1 MLLLAAAVLYTQTP
15 HAQTPPDAAAVLNQ
29 ARAKV
34 LATMRRIPKYACLQ
48 TIDRMYYA
56 PAKPHHG
63 TPCGQDAKTLRLD
76 DTDRLRLD
84 VAKGTRDEIH
94 SWPGASAF
102 DMTEIDQIV
111 DSGPF
116 GTGSFGGYLLD
127 IFDNDATQ
135 FDFRGQQARGG
146 QQVLVY
152 GYTVARSA
160 SHYEIRTYSS
170 WATVGYSGTFEV
182 NPESLEIERVILQAR
197 QLPAETGLCEAT
209 STLDY
214 QRVEIGDG
222 SFLLPRESHLHM
234 IVRNGQESDNTT
246 AFSNCRE
253 YQAQSDVRFVAPPVM
268 PEKAAEAAPKP
279 PVPGPPPR
287 RYVLDLRIDQSIDTE
302 TSAAG
307 DPISATVVHDVHPYQ
322 SKEVAIPAGAVAH
335 GRISRVEHHFVPFE
349 YLAIGISF
357 QSLEIAGE
365 TSPFTAKPV
374 GSGAAVVAPVG
385 AGSTAAP
392 PRMVTDG
399 PFPLTAMPQVRTLI
413 GPPNSL
419 VFPYRKHY
427 VMPAG
432 TVSQW
437 LAVYPPRGAAK

>member
-1 MLLLAAAVLYTQTP
+1 MRPMLLLAGAVLY
-15 HAQTPPDAAAVLNQ
+15 AQTPPDAAAVLNQ

-48 TIDRMYYA
+48 TIDRTYYT

-63 TPCGQDAKTLRLD
+63 TPCDQSAKPLRIDA
-76 DTDRLRLD
+76 TDRLRLD
-84 VAKGTRDEIH
+84 VAEGTKDEIH

-102 DMTEIDQIV
+102 DLTEIDQIV

-135 FDFRGQQARGG
+135 FDFRGQESRDGH
-146 QQVLVY
+146 QVLVY

-182 NPESLEIERVILQAR
+182 NPESLEIERVILRAQ

-214 QRVEIGDG
+214 QRIEIGDG

-253 YQAQSDVRFVAPPVM
+253 YQAHSDVRFGAPPAT
-268 PEKAAEAAPKP
+268 PEKAVEPAPKAP
-279 PVPGPPPR
+279 APAPPPR
-287 RYVLDLRIDQSIDTE
+287 RYLLDLRINQSIDTE

-307 DPISATVVHDVHPYQ
+307 DPISATVVHDVHPNQ
-322 SKEVAIPAGAVAH
+322 SKEVGIPAGAVAH
-335 GRISRVEHHFVPFE
+335 GRISRIEHHFVPFD
-349 YLAIGISF
+349 YVAIGISF

-374 GSGAAVVAPVG
+374 GNGAAVVTTMG

-399 PFPLTAMPQVRTLI
+399 PYPITAMPQMRTPV

-419 VFPYRKHY
+419 VFLYDKHH
-427 VMPAG
+427 VMAAG

-437 LAVYPPRGAAK
+437 MTVYPPRAVAK